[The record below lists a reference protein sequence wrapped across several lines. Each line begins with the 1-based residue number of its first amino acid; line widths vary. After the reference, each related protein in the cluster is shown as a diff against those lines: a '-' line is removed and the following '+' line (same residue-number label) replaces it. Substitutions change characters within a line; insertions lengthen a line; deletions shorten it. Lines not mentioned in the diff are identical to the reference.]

1 MSDEMT
7 SEKMAERVRSA
18 LAIANAGERSMVE
31 RVVACGTAFDLAL
44 RLGSAE
50 DTLEISDAVGI
61 EKGKLAAWGLYSVLH
76 SMDETGTFDVKFISE
91 KSKAIAAVLFPE
103 TAGGELDG

>member
-18 LAIANAGERSMVE
+18 LAIANDGERSVVE
-31 RVVACGTAFDLAL
+31 RVVACETAFDLAL
-44 RLGSAE
+44 RFGAAE

-61 EKGKLAAWGLYSVLH
+61 DMGKLAAWGLCSAFQ
-76 SMDETGTFDVKFISE
+76 SMDETGTFDGKFISE
-91 KSKAIAAVLFPE
+91 KSKAISAVLFPE
-103 TAGGELDG
+103 LAGGELDG